1 MSKMNETNAYRSMF
15 LNFPDVVGVTELCEM
30 LGGVSKKLA
39 YQMLRQNKIEHLKIG
54 RTYKIPKINVIR
66 YLCVINPDI

>member
-1 MSKMNETNAYRSMF
+1 MNEMTAYRSMF
-15 LNFPDVVGVTELCEM
+15 TGYPDVIGVDELCQM

-39 YQMLRQNKIEHLKIG
+39 YQILRQNAIEHLKIG

-66 YLCVINPDI
+66 YLCVTNHEK